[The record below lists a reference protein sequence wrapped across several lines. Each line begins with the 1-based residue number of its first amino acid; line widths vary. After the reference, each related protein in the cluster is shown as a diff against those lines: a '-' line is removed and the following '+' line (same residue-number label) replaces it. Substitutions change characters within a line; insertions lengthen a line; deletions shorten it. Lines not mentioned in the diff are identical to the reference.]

1 MKAWA
6 RKVMERKS
14 SIVMEETWIM
24 NVLEVEAEKV
34 GLELTD
40 DELNDLIDYLMDEV
54 L

>member
-6 RKVMERKS
+6 RKVMERKN

-24 NVLEVEAEKV
+24 NTLEAEAEKV
-34 GLELTD
+34 GLELSEN
-40 DELNDLIDYLMDEV
+40 ELNDLIDYLMNEV